1 MFSLSKKNFDK
12 RVDGGASAP
21 ATTTPS
27 RFCLNPS
34 DSGRKICKV
43 AILQSKISSVVA
55 VHAADHD

>member
-12 RVDGGASAP
+12 RVDGGANSP
-21 ATTTPS
+21 ATPPS

-34 DSGRKICKV
+34 DSGRKICKE
-43 AILQSKISSVVA
+43 AILQSKISPVVA